1 MKVRKR
7 DNNVY
12 HIKLEHED
20 DLYHLNLLLDEG
32 DMVRALTER
41 REAAQSDRIRKERGK
56 KQKMRLTIDVKN
68 VEYQSFGQRLRC
80 HGIIAVGERDQG
92 SHHTLILEP
101 GDDFDIGKSNWLNHH
116 KKRLREAAEPVV
128 TAVAVA
134 VESDSI
140 VIAELR
146 TYGLRELK
154 TLNRAGSGKSTGGE
168 ELNEFYKRTVKQ
180 LVDVHIKG
188 AIMVIVGPGF
198 LKEDFVDVGRE
209 EASEIFSGCIV
220 ENSGQGGMSGIHE
233 AISRG
238 TLPKAVAQIK
248 IQEEMSAIEKLKE
261 AISKDLGTYGKKE
274 VEKAIEA
281 GAAESMLILSEK
293 TRSKEGRK
301 LLAQADQNRT
311 EIIEISS
318 HHHGGEMLNGLGDV
332 AVILRYRLA

>member
-1 MKVRKR
+1 MKVKKR

-56 KQKMRLTIDVKN
+56 KQKMRLTVDVKN

>member
-1 MKVRKR
+1 MKVKKR
-7 DNNVY
+7 DDNIY

-32 DMVRALTER
+32 DMVRSLTER
-41 REAAQSDRIRKERGK
+41 REASQSDRIRKERGK

-80 HGIIAVGERDQG
+80 HGVIAVGERDQG

-101 GDDFDIGKSNWLNHH
+101 GDDFEIGKSNWLSHH
-116 KKRLREAAEPVV
+116 KKRLKEASEPIV

-134 VESDSI
+134 IESDSI

-168 ELNEFYKRTVKQ
+168 ELKEFYLRTVKQ

-188 AIMVIVGPGF
+188 AIMVVVGPGF
-198 LKEDFVDVGRE
+198 LKEDFVEVGKN
-209 EASEIFSGCIV
+209 EAPEIFSGCVI

-233 AISRG
+233 AIGKGR
-238 TLPKAVAQIK
+238 LPKAVAQIK
-248 IQEEMSAIEKLKE
+248 IQEEMANIEKLKE
-261 AISKDLGTYGKKE
+261 SISKDMGTYGKLQ

-281 GAAESMLILSEK
+281 GAVESLLILSEE
-293 TRSKEGRK
+293 TRNEKGRK
-301 LLAQADQNRT
+301 LLSLAEQNRT

-318 HHHGGEMLNGLGDV
+318 HHHGGEMLSGLGNV
-332 AVILRYRLA
+332 AAILRYRLA

>member
-1 MKVRKR
+1 MKVKKR
-7 DNNVY
+7 DSNVY

-32 DMVRALTER
+32 DMIRALTER
-41 REAAQSDRIRKERGK
+41 REATQSDRIRKERGK
-56 KQKMRLTIDVKN
+56 KQKMKLTIEVKN

-80 HGIIAVGERDQG
+80 HGVIAVGERDQG

-101 GDDFDIGKSNWLNHH
+101 GNDFDIGKSNWLNHH
-116 KKRLREAAEPVV
+116 KKRLKEAREPVV

-134 VESDSI
+134 IESDSI

-146 TYGLRELK
+146 TYGIRELK

-168 ELNEFYKRTVKQ
+168 ELKDFYIRTVKQ

-198 LKEDFVDVGRE
+198 LKEDFVDVGRD
-209 EASEIFSGCIV
+209 EAPDIFSGCVI
-220 ENSGQGGMSGIHE
+220 ENSGQGGMAGIHE

-248 IQEEMSAIEKLKE
+248 IQEEMTAVEKLKE
-261 AISKDLGTYGKKE
+261 AIAKDMGTYGKKE
-274 VEKAIEA
+274 VKNAIES
-281 GAAESMLILSEK
+281 GAAEEMLILSEK
-293 TRSKEGRK
+293 TRTDEGRR
-301 LLAQADQNRT
+301 LLNLAEKNRT
-311 EIIEISS
+311 NIIEISS
-318 HHHGGEMLNGLGDV
+318 HHHGGEMLSGLGDI
-332 AVILRYRLA
+332 AVILRYRMT

>member
-1 MKVRKR
+1 
-7 DNNVY
+7 
-12 HIKLEHED
+12 
-20 DLYHLNLLLDEG
+20 
-32 DMVRALTER
+32 MVRALTER

-56 KQKMRLTIDVKN
+56 KQKMRLTVDVKN